1 MTPSRRKWKWVSLS
15 TVLAAHDRLIAA
27 HGGLS
32 GIRDKG
38 VIESALARPQNLA
51 SYGKPDAAELAA
63 AYVFSLVH
71 NHGFADGNKRTGWLV
86 AEVFLVRNGYLFVCE
101 DAVLVLQVERLA
113 AGLVDQER
121 MAEWIRAR
129 LQEG

>member
-1 MTPSRRKWKWVSLS
+1 MKSSRRKWQWVSLS
-15 TVLAAHDRLIAA
+15 TVLAAHDRLIAE

-32 GIRDKG
+32 GLRDKG
-38 VIESALARPQNLA
+38 AVEAALARPQNLM

-63 AYVFSLVH
+63 AYVFGIARG
-71 NHGFADGNKRTGWLV
+71 HGFADGNKRTGWLT

-101 DAVLVLQVERLA
+101 DAALALQVESLA

-121 MAEWIRAR
+121 MAEWIRAH